1 MLTTGVTL
9 VTNTLLAGARMQLP
23 CLDWG
28 WGWEMSSY
36 LVSMLPKISFV
47 LEMGLVRIV
56 IFLPSWVNSM
66 WLWNKM
72 VLHSYLTA
80 YVGCWVRGVLVPQ
93 PSKGQVWK
101 SLRVYKQ
108 LASAVTPVSMTDG
121 KEIIG
126 KRNGWKW
133 DFWITCVTLIPLM
146 ALHILI
152 GLTLT
157 ITLFGRWGNQGTESV
172 NTTSKVISLE
182 SGTGKNEMRPWQPS
196 FWIPASFHHAWLA
209 LIKSPCPSLRGLFS

>member
-1 MLTTGVTL
+1 MLTTGATL

-23 CLDWG
+23 WLDWG

-36 LVSMLPKISFV
+36 LVSLLPKISFV

-66 WLWNKM
+66 WLWNKI
-72 VLHSYLTA
+72 VLHRYLTA
-80 YVGCWVRGVLVPQ
+80 YVGYWVRGV

-101 SLRVYKQ
+101 ALRVHKL
-108 LASAVTPVSMTDG
+108 LASAVTPVSMADG

-152 GLTLT
+152 CLTLT

-182 SGTGKNEMRPWQPS
+182 SGTGKNEMRPWQSS
-196 FWIPASFHHAWLA
+196 FWLPASHHHAGLA
-209 LIKSPCPSLRGLFS
+209 LIKIPCPSLQGLFS